1 MELSRFIPPDLESQ
15 NATSMQYYGLLG
27 DYIGGA
33 WGTVIATL
41 TLAAVLATW
50 WMSRRV
56 DYRAKTFQIF
66 TEMMRTHEEIV
77 ASMQVNGRKGRE
89 TFASILSEFYVIY
102 KLTRQVSPDDAT
114 WSVSDRI
121 DIAYTCTFF
130 GPHISTEELLRQY
143 GGENITKLFGAI
155 HSERQGNENSRRAFG
170 GHQLRL
176 SHYFRN
182 LYSAYSFVDGTKLST
197 GEKRALAKV
206 LRSKLSNHEQA
217 VLALNIMS
225 HLGQEWERTGLVEKY
240 QPIKN
245 VPKLFLTFDR
255 TFLLKDRFPYINF
268 EWESTGKE
276 FVQINQKAIGTWSF
290 ILLRR
295 KRRPLTSRSTG
306 PRA

>member
-1 MELSRFIPPDLESQ
+1 MDLTRLIPLDLESQ
-15 NATSMQYYGLLG
+15 TATSMQYYGLLG

-33 WGTVIATL
+33 WGTVIAIF

-56 DYRAKTFQIF
+56 DYRSKTFQIF

-89 TFASILSEFYVIY
+89 TFASVLSEFYVIY
-102 KLTRQVSPDDAT
+102 KLTRQVVPDDNI
-114 WSVSDRI
+114 WSISDRI

-130 GPHISTEELLRQY
+130 APHLSTEELLRPY
-143 GGENITKLFGAI
+143 GEENITKLFGAI
-155 HSERQGNENSRRAFG
+155 HTERQANTNSHRAYG

-182 LYSAYSFVDGTKLST
+182 LYSAYSFIEETKLSSS
-197 GEKRALAKV
+197 EKIALAKV

-217 VLALNIMS
+217 VLALNIIS
-225 HLGQEWERTGLVEKY
+225 HLGQEWERTGLVDKY

-245 VPKLFLTFDR
+245 IPKLFLTFDR
-255 TFLLKDRFPYINF
+255 AFLLKDRFSYINF
-268 EWESTGKE
+268 EWESAGQEVVKIDRIA
-276 FVQINQKAIGTWSF
+276 VGTWSF

-295 KRRPLTSRSTG
+295 KPRPSPKR
-306 PRA
+306 PARPCA

>member
-1 MELSRFIPPDLESQ
+1 MDLSRVIPSNLDSQ
-15 NATSMQYYGLLG
+15 TAATMQYYGLLG

-33 WGTVIATL
+33 WGTAIATF

-56 DYRAKTFQIF
+56 DYSAKAFQIF
-66 TEMMRTHEEIV
+66 AKMMRTHEEIV
-77 ASMQVNGRKGRE
+77 ASMQVNSRKGRE

-102 KLTRQVSPDDAT
+102 KLTRKVVPDDAV
-114 WSVSDRI
+114 WSIPDRV

-130 GPHISTEELLRQY
+130 RPHISTEEVLGEY

-155 HSERQGNENSRRAFG
+155 HTERHNNENSRRAFG

-182 LYSAYSFVDGTKLST
+182 LYSAYSFIEETKLSS
-197 GEKRALAKV
+197 GEKVALAKV

-240 QPIKN
+240 RPIKN

-255 TFLLKDRFPYINF
+255 DFILKNRFPYINF
-268 EWESTGKE
+268 EWESDGKE
-276 FVQINQKAIGTWSF
+276 VVKVDQFAIGAWSF

-295 KRRPLTSRSTG
+295 KLRPLKKLPPSN
-306 PRA
+306 